1 MFRLARM
8 SIRGKLVAFIIGM
21 VAVIQLFWGLHV
33 VQENAEILE
42 IEAARRSRAI
52 LHAIAAPAALHLATR
67 EFEDL
72 DAVLDVYEKRSAGEF
87 SFKSIAILDMDGIV
101 VAHTD
106 PRKYGQK
113 YQGAFAEKAIYA
125 RRSLQQ
131 INKTDEGR
139 HVLVSMPIISGLRW
153 GTIVAE
159 TSLNG
164 LDGRVRQNQ
173 YGVLLAFL
181 VFATA
186 TAFLIWVM
194 LNRMVFVPLEGF
206 AETSRA
212 LRDGDFRAR
221 AKVPDTHDELALL
234 GRTLNEMAEQVQNHA
249 GLLEAKVAS
258 RTRELQIANEA
269 IRKANQDLAQA
280 VDELEN
286 LARTD
291 GLTQLTNHRTFH
303 EQLATE
309 IRRSERSKAPLTLL
323 MIDVDHFKKYND
335 THGHPAGDAVLKQVA
350 LILKDNL
357 RTTDLVARYGGEEFA
372 ILLID
377 TPLSFAA
384 KVAAKLRN
392 TIRRTEFSGATES
405 QPSGR
410 VTISV
415 GMAGWPMH
423 GKNPTALMEAADKAL
438 YEAKHAGRDQV
449 KMFGG
454 TTS

>member
-1 MFRLARM
+1 M

>member
-1 MFRLARM
+1 MFGLARM

-42 IEAARRSRAI
+42 LEAARRSRAI

-87 SFKSIAILDMDGIV
+87 SFKSIAILDMDGVV

-106 PRKYGQK
+106 PRQYGRKYEGE
-113 YQGAFAEKAIYA
+113 FAEKAIYA

-131 INKTDEGR
+131 INNTDDGR

-164 LDGRVRQNQ
+164 LDGRVIQNQ

-181 VFATA
+181 LFATA

-212 LRDGDFRAR
+212 LGDGDFSAR
-221 AKVPDTHDELALL
+221 SDVPETHDELALL
-234 GRTLNEMAEQVQNHA
+234 GRTLNEMAERVQSHA
-249 GLLEAKVAS
+249 SQLEAKVAS
-258 RTRELQIANEA
+258 RTKELQIANET

-303 EQLATE
+303 EQLAAE
-309 IRRSERSKAPLTLL
+309 IRRSERSNAPLTLL

-335 THGHPAGDAVLKQVA
+335 THGHPAGDAVLKRVA
-350 LILKDNL
+350 QILKENL

-377 TPLSFAA
+377 TPLSFGA

-392 TIRRTEFSGATES
+392 TIRRTEFSGAKES
-405 QPSGR
+405 QPAGR

-423 GKNPTALMEAADKAL
+423 GKNPRALMEAADKAL

-449 KMFGG
+449 KMYGG

>member
-1 MFRLARM
+1 M
-8 SIRGKLVAFIIGM
+8 SIRAKLVGYIIGT
-21 VAVIQLFWGLHV
+21 VALMQLFWGLRV
-33 VQENAEILE
+33 VQQNANLLE
-42 IEAARRSRAI
+42 LEAARRSRAI

-72 DAVLDVYEKRSAGEF
+72 DAVLDVYAKRSAGEF
-87 SFKSIAILDMDGIV
+87 SFESIAIVDIDGTV

-106 PRKYGQK
+106 PRKYGQQ
-113 YQGAFAEKAIYA
+113 YEGEFAERAIYA
-125 RRSLQQ
+125 RRPLQQ
-131 INKTDEGR
+131 TIQKDRGR

-159 TSLNG
+159 TSMMG
-164 LDGRVRQNQ
+164 LDGRVIENR
-173 YGVLLAFL
+173 YGVLISMLL
-181 VFATA
+181 FAVSTA
-186 TAFLIWVM
+186 MLIWIM

-206 AETSRA
+206 AKTSRSIGG
-212 LRDGDFRAR
+212 GDFSAR
-221 AKVPDTHDELALL
+221 SAVPDTQDELALL
-234 GRTLNEMAEQVQNHA
+234 GRTLNEMAKRVQSHA
-249 GLLEAKVAS
+249 SQLEAKVAS
-258 RTRELQIANEA
+258 RTKELRAANET

-291 GLTQLTNHRTFH
+291 GLTLLTNHRTFH

-309 IRRSERSKAPLTLL
+309 VRRSERSQTPLTML

-335 THGHPAGDAVLKQVA
+335 THGHPAGDAVLKSVA
-350 LILKDNL
+350 QILKENL

-392 TIRRTEFSGATES
+392 TMRRTEFPGASES
-405 QPSGR
+405 QPGGR

-423 GKNPTALMEAADKAL
+423 GKNPAALIEAADKAL
-438 YEAKHAGRDQV
+438 YEAKRAGRDQV
-449 KMFGG
+449 KMYGG
-454 TTS
+454 TVT